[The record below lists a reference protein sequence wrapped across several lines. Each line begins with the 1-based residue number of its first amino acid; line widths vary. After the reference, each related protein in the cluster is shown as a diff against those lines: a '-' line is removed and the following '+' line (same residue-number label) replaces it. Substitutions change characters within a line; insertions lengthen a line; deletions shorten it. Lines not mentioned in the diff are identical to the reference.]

1 MDVTSQPVFQQNG
14 RLYRNYEENPENKIE
29 ARVKNHYYLQHQRQ
43 TVQFVDEM
51 HHKWLGFNHGRM
63 TIMGALDMLS
73 NFLDESD
80 PDVDVANL
88 DHAYQTAERLRKSHP
103 HKPWMHLAGL
113 VHDLGKLMSVK
124 GQEQWAVTGDTYPV
138 GCAPSEEI
146 VFGINSFEGN
156 PDILNPKYNTKLGMY
171 QVGCGLES
179 LKMCWGHDEYMYQ
192 VLVNH
197 GSTLPEEALYAIRFH
212 SFYPYHSHNA
222 YRQFIND
229 KDRKMFGAI
238 LMLNECDLYSKDDTK
253 PDIRKLKPYYQ
264 SLIDQYIP
272 GEVAW

>member
-1 MDVTSQPVFQQNG
+1 MDVTAQPVFQQNG
-14 RLYRNYEENPENKIE
+14 RFYRNYEEDPQNKIE
-29 ARVKNHYYLQHQRQ
+29 ARVKGHYYLQHQRQ

-51 HHKWLGFNHGRM
+51 HHKWLGFNHDRM
-63 TIMGALDMLS
+63 AIMEALDLLS

-103 HKPWMHLAGL
+103 DKPWMHLAGL

-124 GQEQWAVTGDTYPV
+124 GEEQWAVTGDTYPV

-146 VFGINSFEGN
+146 VFGTSSFEGN
-156 PDILNPKYNTKLGMY
+156 PDILNPKYNTELGMY
-171 QVGCGLES
+171 RAGCGLEN

-197 GSTLPEEALYAIRFH
+197 GCNLPEEALYAIRFH

-222 YRQFIND
+222 YRQFVND

-238 LMLNECDLYSKDDTK
+238 LMLK
-253 PDIRKLKPYYQ
+253 
-264 SLIDQYIP
+264 
-272 GEVAW
+272 